1 MEAPMSRRQSSDQLF
16 GSSDQSAIVARFLQ
30 ITIATVINTL

>member
-1 MEAPMSRRQSSDQLF
+1 MPRRQSSDQLF
-16 GSSDQSAIVARFLQ
+16 GSSDQAVIVARFPQ